1 MNKKYFTLS
10 KLLVMKTED
19 AVRTARCRRRVWASP
34 SRASRKKHCFTLI
47 ELLVVIAIIAIL
59 AAMLLPALNKAREKA
74 NTVNYLG
81 NLRQIGQGM
90 IQYSGDNNDYWIPFK
105 QINATAAH
113 KFRWPYVLISQY
125 GLTAKTMKCRSA
137 AMLKNSST
145 NGRTD
150 IEANP
155 ENWGAYEQI
164 AYGYNQEGLGTGI
177 WRQNVTGEDVAK
189 NPPPKIA
196 QVKKPGEIVAVS
208 DSIYSLTWDSGFYLL
223 IWKNDYFGNFG
234 IHDRHSDGANLLWA
248 DGHASWQNNARR
260 RFWLYNHLWPNY
272 KNN

>member
-19 AVRTARCRRRVWASP
+19 AVRAARCRRRVWASP

-74 NTVNYLG
+74 NAVNCLG

-137 AMLKNSST
+137 AML
-145 NGRTD
+145 
-150 IEANP
+150 
-155 ENWGAYEQI
+155 
-164 AYGYNQEGLGTGI
+164 
-177 WRQNVTGEDVAK
+177 
-189 NPPPKIA
+189 
-196 QVKKPGEIVAVS
+196 
-208 DSIYSLTWDSGFYLL
+208 
-223 IWKNDYFGNFG
+223 
-234 IHDRHSDGANLLWA
+234 
-248 DGHASWQNNARR
+248 
-260 RFWLYNHLWPNY
+260 
-272 KNN
+272 